1 MLSVCETLP
10 DLDGEPVGAEKRQVA
25 ERLGFSKGD
34 PADAIC
40 QCATATRLSPVA
52 ESATIMT
59 MKSRPV
65 PEA

>member
-10 DLDGEPVGAEKRQVA
+10 VLDSEPIGAEKHQLA
-25 ERLGFSKGD
+25 ERLEFSKGD
-34 PADAIC
+34 PADAIY

-52 ESATIMT
+52 ESATMMRI
-59 MKSRPV
+59 KSRPV